1 MIPLPLYL
9 KLIFVGWRKWRWQE
23 APERSEEWTR
33 MEAST
38 TKVGG
43 EKRDGGLGSTA
54 VHGTYVRSPRVPPVV
69 ALKML

>member
-1 MIPLPLYL
+1 
-9 KLIFVGWRKWRWQE
+9 
-23 APERSEEWTR
+23 

-54 VHGTYVRSPRVPPVV
+54 VHGTYVRSPHVPPVV